1 MNYCTG
7 QKELYIKW
15 IFIFTVFGTVRIRSR
30 LNSELLI
37 TADLGLVKE
46 KVISKKIR
54 TLLTKSLHQDPNS
67 NLLLDLHKTSTD
79 PNRCFLIFLILEHLK
94 KLNEWLLVTN
104 IPTVQCTYNF
114 WSMNFRSSRHP
125 KKIIYCRQ
133 EEWF

>member
-1 MNYCTG
+1 MSNFTMNYCSG
-7 QKELYIKW
+7 QKELYIRW

-104 IPTVQCTYNF
+104 ILYNVHTIF
-114 WSMNFRSSRHP
+114 GA
-125 KKIIYCRQ
+125 
-133 EEWF
+133 

>member
-1 MNYCTG
+1 MSNFTMNYCSG
-7 QKELYIKW
+7 QKELYIRW

-46 KVISKKIR
+46 KVKSKKIR
-54 TLLTKSLHQDPNS
+54 TLLTKSLHQDSNS

-104 IPTVQCTYNF
+104 ILYNVQTIF
-114 WSMNFRSSRHP
+114 GA
-125 KKIIYCRQ
+125 
-133 EEWF
+133 